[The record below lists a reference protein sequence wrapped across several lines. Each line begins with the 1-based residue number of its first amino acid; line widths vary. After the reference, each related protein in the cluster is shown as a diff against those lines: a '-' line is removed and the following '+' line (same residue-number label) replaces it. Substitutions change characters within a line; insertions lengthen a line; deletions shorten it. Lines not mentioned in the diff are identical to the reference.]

1 MEIIERISQTLK
13 ERDKTAI
20 DLCKT
25 LDIQTST
32 MSTWKARKKDP
43 PARYM
48 PTIARF
54 LGVSLDYLLTGQ
66 EPPAVQKTTSTEDAL
81 LDLFRMLPVERQ
93 QRYLG
98 RLENEVE
105 SYTKELKYLDEGKR
119 LSI

>member
-13 ERDKTAI
+13 ERNKMAV
-20 DLCKT
+20 DLCKA

-32 MSTWKARKKDP
+32 MSTWKARKNDP

-48 PTIARF
+48 PTIANF
-54 LGVSLDYLLTGQ
+54 LGVSLEYLLTGK
-66 EPPAVQKTTSTEDAL
+66 EAPAVQKTTSTEDEL
-81 LDLFRMLPVERQ
+81 LELFRTLPPDRQ

-105 SYTKELKYLDEGKR
+105 SYTKERKYLDEGKR